1 MTHSIDIDAR
11 KLTGGPV
18 GGADWVVSGYPA
30 ATWSD
35 DAIQVGGLG
44 ESLVARGTLAQ
55 DGTGTVV
62 LPDTGEGQYFELR
75 FPGFVGRSWRFD
87 AQPGSTGD
95 LAERVEA
102 WAVAH
107 PEGVP
112 TIVHVPTPG
121 PTGERGEQG
130 VPGPAGADGSVGP
143 KGDKGDQG
151 DRGPEGP
158 KGDGGDPGP
167 KGDKGDTGPAGVG
180 SYWYEASGAPNVP
193 NPRAQDFYLDTDTNE
208 VYEYDGSSWNSIGN
222 FGGAK
227 GDKGD
232 PGPTGPAGPKG
243 DKGDTGSQG
252 PKGDTGPQ
260 GGIGP
265 KGDKGDQ
272 GNEGPKGDTG
282 DQGPKGDKGDQGD
295 DGPKGDKGDKGDQGE
310 SGAAGS
316 LALTQNGADFGLSAG
331 TAVSTVTLT
340 SLTDIVYLRI
350 LHGSRNDAGLL
361 VSKTEI
367 RSLVWQYGRNTS
379 DAITFSTSG
388 GTLRATLGQGNGTLQ
403 IFDVTSGQTGPKGD
417 PGAKGDKGDDGDPGP
432 KGDKGDPGDRGPAGA
447 KGDPGAKGDKGDP
460 GTDGT
465 PVTAHTPAAGD
476 AELAGIDIG
485 GSDYELTDRE
495 ARNRLHL
502 VEQRVHP
509 IRENPQMWANVSDSG
524 VAGWSA
530 ATGLLT
536 AVNAVAAL
544 AYGNAD
550 VSGTTAQYVYVRILP
565 GAQQSTYRFRYT
577 IGGGSQNGQIHDRVL
592 GTWSGERVGADS
604 SWAYYRI
611 AFYEGDT
618 FTTGRVQLGT
628 GSFEWEGDLT
638 RSAVED
644 QLDAVGIPQAIDALK
659 NVTRDL
665 HLDGATTLV
674 KNSAAATAA
683 VARVAVANADR
694 QAIEAGTKNLDV
706 QGVAFTA
713 TLANAH
719 FGSTATTTDQAVIR
733 LAQTQSRGDWR
744 ILFDDTAFLAGG
756 WVPINVDNGTAGY
769 DYYISG
775 KVDRTS
781 EIALYKSEAET
792 TYHGELAVS
801 VLGSVNKVATL
812 TQAEYDALTS
822 EDDSTVYLIVE
833 ASS

>member
-1 MTHSIDIDAR
+1 
-11 KLTGGPV
+11 
-18 GGADWVVSGYPA
+18 
-30 ATWSD
+30 
-35 DAIQVGGLG
+35 
-44 ESLVARGTLAQ
+44 
-55 DGTGTVV
+55 
-62 LPDTGEGQYFELR
+62 
-75 FPGFVGRSWRFD
+75 
-87 AQPGSTGD
+87 
-95 LAERVEA
+95 
-102 WAVAH
+102 
-107 PEGVP
+107 
-112 TIVHVPTPG
+112 
-121 PTGERGEQG
+121 
-130 VPGPAGADGSVGP
+130 
-143 KGDKGDQG
+143 
-151 DRGPEGP
+151 
-158 KGDGGDPGP
+158 
-167 KGDKGDTGPAGVG
+167 
-180 SYWYEASGAPNVP
+180 
-193 NPRAQDFYLDTDTNE
+193 
-208 VYEYDGSSWNSIGN
+208 
-222 FGGAK
+222 
-227 GDKGD
+227 
-232 PGPTGPAGPKG
+232 
-243 DKGDTGSQG
+243 
-252 PKGDTGPQ
+252 
-260 GGIGP
+260 
-265 KGDKGDQ
+265 
-272 GNEGPKGDTG
+272 
-282 DQGPKGDKGDQGD
+282 
-295 DGPKGDKGDKGDQGE
+295 
-310 SGAAGS
+310 
-316 LALTQNGADFGLSAG
+316 
-331 TAVSTVTLT
+331 
-340 SLTDIVYLRI
+340 
-350 LHGSRNDAGLL
+350 
-361 VSKTEI
+361 
-367 RSLVWQYGRNTS
+367 
-379 DAITFSTSG
+379 
-388 GTLRATLGQGNGTLQ
+388 
-403 IFDVTSGQTGPKGD
+403 
-417 PGAKGDKGDDGDPGP
+417 
-432 KGDKGDPGDRGPAGA
+432 
-447 KGDPGAKGDKGDP
+447 
-460 GTDGT
+460 
-465 PVTAHTPAAGD
+465 
-476 AELAGIDIG
+476 
-485 GSDYELTDRE
+485 
-495 ARNRLHL
+495 
-502 VEQRVHP
+502 
-509 IRENPQMWANVSDSG
+509 MWANVSDSG

-565 GAQQSTYRFRYT
+565 GAQQSAYRFRYT

-683 VARVAVANADR
+683 VARVAVANADKL
-694 QAIEAGTKNLDV
+694 AIEAGTKNLDV

-781 EIALYKSEAET
+781 EIALYKSTEET